1 MFESY
6 GMDLIKI
13 PWMSDN
19 FTFEFIKELSEELRE
34 VYYGSDET
42 IFLDKESIHDDYSLY
57 LIKEGEVD
65 LFINNKSEPHIAHL
79 KAGAVFG

>member
-34 VYYGSDET
+34 VYFAADET
-42 IFLDKESIHDDYSLY
+42 IFLDKETVHDDYSFY
-57 LIKEGEVD
+57 IVKEGQVD
-65 LFINNKSEPHIAHL
+65 LFINSSNVA
-79 KAGAVFG
+79 